1 MKENDNPDWKK
12 LIHFYDARRYIAV
25 CENQD
30 AMIHFCVEQFIDAS
44 ERAIQQS
51 GNFSVALS
59 GGSTPKRI
67 FQALTSPKNRNR
79 VQWDKLLLFF
89 GDERAVPADHPDSNY
104 RMAIEAG
111 FGSVPIAAKNI
122 FRMVAE
128 NDIDE
133 NAKRYEQIIRDN
145 IPNGS
150 FDLVML
156 GMGEDGHTASLFPK
170 THALDAEGR
179 LVVSNFVPQI
189 NTWRMT
195 LTFEAINKAKETI
208 IYVMGKSKAAM
219 LAKIFEGNG
228 LSDLPIEKIGTAQHP
243 TLWVLDKDAA
253 SLLTIL

>member
-1 MKENDNPDWKK
+1 MKDEFTNDWKE
-12 LIHFYDARRYIAV
+12 LIRFYDVRRYIAI
-25 CENQD
+25 CENQES
-30 AMIHFCVEQFIDAS
+30 MIHFCVEQFIDAS
-44 ERAIQQS
+44 ERAIEHW

-79 VQWDKLLLFF
+79 VQWDKLLLFW

-128 NDIDE
+128 NTIDE
-133 NAKRYEQIIRDN
+133 NARRYEQLIKDN
-145 IPNGS
+145 VPNGS

-170 THALDAEGR
+170 THALDAEKR

-189 NTWRMT
+189 NAWRMT
-195 LTFEAINKAKETI
+195 LTFEAINSAKESI
-208 IYVMGKSKAAM
+208 IYVMGKSKATM
-219 LAKIFEGNG
+219 IAKIFEASA
-228 LSDLPIEKIGTAQHP
+228 LSELPIEKIGTPQHP
-243 TLWVLDKDAA
+243 TLWVLDKEAA
-253 SLLTIL
+253 SELAIF